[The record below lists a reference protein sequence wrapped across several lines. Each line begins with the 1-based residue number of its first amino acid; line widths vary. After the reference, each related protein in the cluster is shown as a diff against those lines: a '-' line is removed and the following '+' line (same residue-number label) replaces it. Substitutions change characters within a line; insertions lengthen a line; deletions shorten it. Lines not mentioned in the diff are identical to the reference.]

1 MERFAMTVRKLIST
15 LSHRLAALPALLL
28 FAAALGLSAPVSA
41 DEVEGPGY
49 REVDTD
55 VTSPEGEIL
64 VQEFFWYACPHCYHL
79 EAELEPW
86 AEELPGDVVLERRAL
101 ALGQH
106 WMPLTQA
113 FWAAEEIGVVD
124 ATHTAVFDAIHRD
137 GRRLMDRDSIADF
150 YADQGV
156 DRDAFL
162 EAYRGFAVRN
172 EVRRTADIARAAGVR
187 GVPALLVDGRFLITG
202 RLAGSHERMLEV
214 ADELIA
220 RIRDERG

>member
-1 MERFAMTVRKLIST
+1 MTVRKLITT
-15 LSHRLAALPALLL
+15 LRTRLAALPALLFL
-28 FAAALGLSAPVSA
+28 ATLALTTPAVA

-49 REVDTD
+49 RDVDTD
-55 VTSPEGEIL
+55 VTSPEGQVL

-86 AEELPGDVVLERRAL
+86 VEELPEDVVFERRAL

-113 FWAAEEIGVVD
+113 FWAADALGVVGQ
-124 ATHTAVFDAIHRD
+124 THTAVFDAIHRD
-137 GRRLMDRDSIADF
+137 GQRLMDRETIADF
-150 YADQGV
+150 YAGLGV

-172 EVRRTADIARAAGVR
+172 EVRRTADIARDAGVR